1 MRDDAV
7 IEGLARI
14 ALFLAAVSSYAY
26 LMWGRKLLTSLIAG
40 PHNPP
45 IAAGIQRS
53 TLFSTQKSSSQIDQ
67 RGGGIA
73 GKALT
78 KSRFSVAGDWLV
90 PVIVW
95 LLVILM
101 ALAIVGFLLGA
112 R

>member
-14 ALFLAAVSSYAY
+14 ALFLVAVSLYAY
-26 LMWGRKLLTSLIAG
+26 LVWARKLLTSLIAG
-40 PHNPP
+40 PRYVP
-45 IAAGIQRS
+45 IVSGIQRS
-53 TLFSTQKSSSQIDQ
+53 TLFPVQKSSSQVDQ
-67 RGGGIA
+67 RAGGIA
-73 GKALT
+73 GNALT
-78 KSRFSVAGDWLV
+78 KSRFSAAGDWLV